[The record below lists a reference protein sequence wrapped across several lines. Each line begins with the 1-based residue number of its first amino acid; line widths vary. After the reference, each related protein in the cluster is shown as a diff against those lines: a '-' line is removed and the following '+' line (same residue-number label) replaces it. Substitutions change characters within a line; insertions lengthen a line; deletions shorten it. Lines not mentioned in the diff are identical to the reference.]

1 MLNNKLNIL
10 FKLLTVIL
18 NTIEFGI
25 IPILRIRNK
34 TWKGSTDQGDA
45 TQWAPI
51 AYFLGYRAY
60 KSNQ

>member
-1 MLNNKLNIL
+1 MNLMDNTQVMKRMSGRLKLNIL

-34 TWKGSTDQGDA
+34 T
-45 TQWAPI
+45 
-51 AYFLGYRAY
+51 
-60 KSNQ
+60 